1 MDKCFSGN
9 CVNFDECSLKGTYC
23 VGGKCI
29 DTDGSYTCICP
40 EVTIFRKQILLSNY
54 RWNTGNP
61 FISKISNHF
70 KGQEE
75 NNGICQ
81 TPDHMMA
88 IVDNQVQVTDFDEPS
103 SCFITESCDN
113 KYKLRKFIMNDK
125 SSAIFKKFACD
136 TKTRLRHKKFRLS
149 LRL

>member
-1 MDKCFSGN
+1 M
-9 CVNFDECSLKGTYC
+9 L
-23 VGGKCI
+23 
-29 DTDGSYTCICP
+29 
-40 EVTIFRKQILLSNY
+40 FRKLCQFWRVFTQGNLLRRRQMYRHRWQLYMHLSWGNFQKTNLIINDLTNKFDNLWNY

-61 FISKISNHF
+61 FISKILDHF

-88 IVDNQVQVTDFDEPS
+88 IVENQVQVTDFDEPS

-113 KYKLRKFIMNDK
+113 KYKLRKLI
-125 SSAIFKKFACD
+125 IKKN
-136 TKTRLRHKKFRLS
+136 RLQY
-149 LRL
+149 